1 MAAKQ
6 VNRKCLPL
14 ILILVSFLFLV
25 IVPAA
30 FALPLKRLK
39 SLTVIK
45 EVNREGPYLGLLTVS
60 TPEDSAFFATGAFQP
75 HKTHLI
81 IDLSGRR
88 FRVGKIHDKKV
99 LYVRCGVGMVNSAAA
114 TQQMLDLFDVKG
126 IIHFGV
132 SGNVND
138 SLSIGDVVIPKQF
151 GHTGIWDWLNLNG
164 TSNLDHVAELN
175 VASYNVP
182 KGKGNLLGLV
192 GYSEE
197 EFYSEFGKPNIAQ
210 SLLWVQASKHWL
222 QLAANLEG
230 MELKQCVNS
239 SLCLPRKPK
248 LVVGL
253 RGATSNT
260 FVDNAPYRNFLV
272 RTFGVSSTDMESSA
286 VVMTITLSNG
296 FPVIALRGL
305 SDLAGKQSGENAYT
319 KFGSLAAYN
328 AAKAVVQF
336 IKILQ

>member
-1 MAAKQ
+1 MAAKL
-6 VNRKCLPL
+6 VNRKCLLL
-14 ILILVSFLFLV
+14 IQVLVSFLFLV

-30 FALPLKRLK
+30 FALPLRRLK

-45 EVNREGPYLGLLTVS
+45 EVNRAGPYLGVLTVS
-60 TPEDSAFFATGAFQP
+60 TSEDSAFFATGAFQP
-75 HKTHLI
+75 HKTHPI

-88 FRVGKIHDKKV
+88 FWVGKIHDKKI
-99 LYVRCGVGMVNSAAA
+99 LYVRCGVGMVNAAAA
-114 TQQMLDLFDVKG
+114 TQQMLDLIDVKG

-132 SGNVND
+132 CGNVND

-151 GHTGIWDWLNLNG
+151 AHTGIWDWLNLNG

-182 KGKGNLLGLV
+182 K
-192 GYSEE
+192 
-197 EFYSEFGKPNIAQ
+197 AQ
-210 SLLWVQASKHWL
+210 SLLWVQTSKHWL

-260 FVDNAPYRNFLV
+260 FVDNASYRIFLV

-286 VVMTITLSNG
+286 VVMTTLSNG

>member
-1 MAAKQ
+1 MAAKL
-6 VNRKCLPL
+6 VNRECLLL
-14 ILILVSFLFLV
+14 IQILVSFLILV

-30 FALPLKRLK
+30 FALPLKSLK

-60 TPEDSAFFATGAFQP
+60 TSEDSAFFATGAFQP
-75 HKTHLI
+75 HKTHPI

-99 LYVRCGVGMVNSAAA
+99 LYVRCGVGMVNAAAA

-126 IIHFGV
+126 IVHFGV

-138 SLSIGDVVIPKQF
+138 SLSIGDVIIPKQF
-151 GHTGIWDWLNLNG
+151 AHTGIWDWLNLNG

-175 VASYNVP
+175 VASYNLP

-210 SLLWVQASKHWL
+210 SLLWVQTSKHWL

-230 MELKQCVNS
+230 IELKQCVNS

-260 FVDNAPYRNFLV
+260 FVDNAAYRNFLV
-272 RTFGVSSTDMESSA
+272 KTFGVSSTDMESSA
-286 VVMTITLSNG
+286 VVMTTLSNG

>member
-1 MAAKQ
+1 MAAKL
-6 VNRKCLPL
+6 VNKKMFTAYSSF
-14 ILILVSFLFLV
+14 SFLSDSGNFLLHLLYPKKV
-25 IVPAA
+25 
-30 FALPLKRLK
+30 K

-60 TPEDSAFFATGAFQP
+60 TSEDSAFFATGAFQP
-75 HKTHLI
+75 HKTHPI

-88 FRVGKIHDKKV
+88 LVGKIHDKKV
-99 LYVRCGVGMVNSAAA
+99 LYVRCGVGMVNAAAA

-126 IIHFGV
+126 IVHFGV

-151 GHTGIWDWLNLNG
+151 AHTGIWDWLNLNG

-175 VASYNVP
+175 FASYNVP
-182 KGKGNLLGLV
+182 KVRRNSTL
-192 GYSEE
+192 
-197 EFYSEFGKPNIAQ
+197 EFGKPNIAQ
-210 SLLWVQASKHWL
+210 SLLWLQTSKHWL
-222 QLAANLEG
+222 QLAANLE
-230 MELKQCVNS
+230 
-239 SLCLPRKPK
+239 PKP
-248 LVVGL
+248 VVGL

-260 FVDNAPYRNFLV
+260 FVDNAAYRNFLV
-272 RTFGVSSTDMESSA
+272 KTFGVSSTDMESSA
-286 VVMTITLSNG
+286 VTTSSNG

-336 IKILQ
+336 IKILK